1 MAQSRRRR
9 KILAWIPA
17 ALMVLGMAALVVAA
31 ILFQNSWWTN
41 DDRVASTDQQTADGM
56 STFTT
61 AGQDFFNVER
71 VVFVK
76 VGEAAPRASD
86 LGLPEEGV
94 TEVIPPV
101 PIEVRVLGTT
111 GVFTL
116 TLVEQLTLTTSD
128 GRVTLLRLDHEGT
141 RSYADLTDLLR
152 GMTSAVD
159 WTDEDFDALA
169 NALADAPHDADG
181 TYEAT
186 LRPST
191 KGGMIVAATII
202 LRQGETPDMAVTF
215 APES

>member
-1 MAQSRRRR
+1 
-9 KILAWIPA
+9 
-17 ALMVLGMAALVVAA
+17 MVLGMVALVVAA
-31 ILFQNSWWTN
+31 VVFQNSWWTN
-41 DDRVASTDQQTADGM
+41 DERVASPEQQTADGM

-61 AGQDFFNVER
+61 AGQDLFNVER

-76 VGEAAPRASD
+76 VGDAAPSATD
-86 LGLPEEGV
+86 LGLPEKGV

-101 PIEVRVLGTT
+101 PIEVRVLGPT

-116 TLVEQLTLTTSD
+116 TLVEQLTFTTSD
-128 GRVTLLRLDHEGT
+128 DRVTLVRLDHEGT

-169 NALADAPHDADG
+169 AALADAPRAVDG
-181 TYEAT
+181 SYEAS

-191 KGGMIVAATII
+191 KGGMIVTATII
-202 LRQGETPDMAVTF
+202 LRQGETPDMVVTF

>member
-1 MAQSRRRR
+1 MARSRRRR

-17 ALMVLGMAALVVAA
+17 VLMVLGMVALVAGA

-41 DDRVASTDQQTADGM
+41 DDRIASTDQQTADGM

-61 AGQDFFNVER
+61 AGQDYFNVER

-76 VGEAAPRASD
+76 VGETAPRASD

-94 TEVIPPV
+94 TEVVPPV
-101 PIEVRVLGTT
+101 PIEVRVLGST

-116 TLVEQLTLTTSD
+116 TLVDQLTFTTHD
-128 GRVTLLRLDHEGT
+128 DRVTLLRLDHEGT
-141 RSYADLTDLLR
+141 RSYSDLTDLLR
-152 GMTSAVD
+152 GMTSAAD
-159 WTDEDFDALA
+159 WTDEDFDVLA
-169 NALADAPHDADG
+169 DALADAPHDADG

-191 KGGMIVAATII
+191 KGGVIVTATIV
-202 LRQGETPDMAVTF
+202 LRQGVTPDMVVTF
-215 APES
+215 APEA